1 MKKILLSI
9 LSLCALCTTAT
20 AQVAQ
25 QIASQ
30 YHGELIINL
39 EEPINE
45 ESEPIYCQTIDL
57 TAAGD
62 NAINFALHNF
72 NFSGLPLGDI
82 SINEIGVAADG
93 DMVTFAEKAPVSLV
107 LGDGLIE
114 ATAQINPATSYVA
127 EDFIEVN
134 LDIMWTNTGADP
146 VPIYVRFI
154 GTKCKPVAWDAN
166 GLVDDYVTTI
176 MDDSS
181 EDETS
186 GQTGA
191 MSVVNSTS
199 GDGFDFIMKDF
210 TYNGVNYGD
219 LTLSNLH
226 FINRVFREDGVWVA
240 YDMVSE
246 AVAVSVEKDGKKLE
260 AEMYGDNSALWYD
273 ETVNKDVIGFYLS
286 VTDDEWE
293 SFVIYLV
300 LCEKNGAA
308 ILEIEKIQA
317 ERPAT
322 DKVYSIDGRYM
333 GNSLNGLS
341 RGIYVVGGKKVFK
354 K

>member
-25 QIASQ
+25 QVASQ
-30 YHGELIINL
+30 YHGELIISL

-45 ESEPIYCQTIDL
+45 ESESIYCQTIDL

-93 DMVTFAEKAPVSLV
+93 DKVAFAEKAPVSLV

-114 ATAQINPATSYVA
+114 ATAQVNPATSYVV
-127 EDFIEVN
+127 EDSIVVN
-134 LDIMWTNTGADP
+134 LDIMWTNTGADA

-154 GTKCKPVAWDAN
+154 GTKCKPVVWDAN

-176 MDDSS
+176 MDDSATS
-181 EDETS
+181 EGQD
-186 GQTGA
+186 QTGA

-199 GDGFDFIMKDF
+199 GDGLDFIIKDF

-226 FINRVFREDGVWVA
+226 FINRVFLDEGEWEACDII
-240 YDMVSE
+240 SE

-260 AEMYGDNSALWYD
+260 AEMYGDESSLWYD
-273 ETVNKDVIGFYLS
+273 EDLDKDVIGFDLY
-286 VTDDEWE
+286 VTDDEWDNW
-293 SFVIYLV
+293 SIYLV
-300 LCEKNGAA
+300 ICEKNGAA

-341 RGIYVVGGKKVFK
+341 RGIYVVGGKKVYK